1 MSASAIYE
9 TPIEFKSRTL
19 SGLRFTVLSSALSKV
34 KTAKAARTSGCDC
47 YHGNG

>member
-19 SGLRFTVLSSALSKV
+19 LGLRFTGSSALSKV
-34 KTAKAARTSGCDC
+34 KTAEAARTSGCDC